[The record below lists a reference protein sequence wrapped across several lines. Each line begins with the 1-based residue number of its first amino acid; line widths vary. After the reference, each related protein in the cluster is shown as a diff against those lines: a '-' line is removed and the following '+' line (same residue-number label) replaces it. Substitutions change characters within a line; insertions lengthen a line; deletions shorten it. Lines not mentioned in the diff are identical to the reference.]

1 MPCFGFVPNPKF
13 TEFLSIHFVWDVFD
27 SIVLDIGPNKNI
39 YMLGMLFKLTNQIL
53 GVDFWEKSLES
64 MDLSKLC
71 HLVIV
76 EKVQST
82 TSALCK
88 KIL

>member
-13 TEFLSIHFVWDVFD
+13 TEFWLDVF
-27 SIVLDIGPNKNI
+27 GPNKNI
-39 YMLGMLFKLTNQIL
+39 DTGD
-53 GVDFWEKSLES
+53 DFWEKSLES
-64 MDLSKLC
+64 MDLSKLY
-71 HLVIV
+71 HLIIV